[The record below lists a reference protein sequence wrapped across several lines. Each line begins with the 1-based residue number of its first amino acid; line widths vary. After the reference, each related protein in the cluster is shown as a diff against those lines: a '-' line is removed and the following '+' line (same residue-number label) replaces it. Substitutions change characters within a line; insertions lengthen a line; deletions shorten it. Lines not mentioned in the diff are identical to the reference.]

1 MIETV
6 NVTINDKKYKYSKDV
21 TLLEIYKEHQTEFKY
36 PIILARVNNRLNELS
51 SKIKEDSIVEFID
64 LTSPEGNRAHVNGLV
79 FMLLYAVKKL
89 YGKTA
94 NITVQHSLDKGIY
107 IQISF
112 KLTEEKVEKYII
124 FSNLLNLIFPFCIF
138 INYLSFPYPILFFLL
153 LLILHFYF
161 FCYNLFHLHLEVLV
175 CL

>member
-64 LTSPEGNRAHVNGLV
+64 LTSPEGNRAHVNL
-79 FMLLYAVKKL
+79 
-89 YGKTA
+89 
-94 NITVQHSLDKGIY
+94 SLIH
-107 IQISF
+107 I
-112 KLTEEKVEKYII
+112 
-124 FSNLLNLIFPFCIF
+124 
-138 INYLSFPYPILFFLL
+138 
-153 LLILHFYF
+153 
-161 FCYNLFHLHLEVLV
+161 
-175 CL
+175 